1 MDKATEMGKIST
13 YNSVQV
19 FLGTS
24 ASTVIRAVGAIIL
37 GLFILPAD
45 MGLYTVALI
54 PSVTLSLFV
63 DLGIGSALGRYC
75 AKYRATNEEAEQR
88 KVIIAGLTFGAVA
101 GLVLTIVSLL
111 LANFFATTMVHRP
124 ESTFLIAIV
133 SLTMLP
139 GALASAVVCVFVGFE
154 QMKLNSYLSIISA
167 IVYSL
172 LAPLLVYLG
181 YGATGAIIGYTA
193 SAVVQG
199 VLSIVFLYIFVYRK
213 ISISKINKSEIFRTL
228 KMMLSYGFPL
238 GVGSLVQNLGS
249 PFFSFLMATYV
260 TDVVI
265 GNYKIATNFMVLIS
279 FITIPISNVLFPA
292 FSKFDPRKENNLIKI
307 VFTRSVTY
315 TNLLLIPATMAMIV
329 LATPLV
335 GTLYGNKWSYA
346 PPLLALNVA
355 FYLLSLVGSRSMGN
369 LLTAMGESK
378 FMLKT
383 SVLSLIVSIPVA
395 FLLVP
400 PLGINGIIIGLPIA
414 ALPGTFIAL
423 YIIWKRYG
431 AIADFRASAK
441 ILLASG
447 LATVLV
453 YLFLIFFTAPYWVL
467 LVVGFIIFLVVYLI
481 SAPLVGAVNQSDIN
495 NLRTMFSGIG
505 IISKL
510 LDIPL
515 KIMQTILKKTH
526 KKSQV
531 EQFTTQA

>member
-13 YNSVQV
+13 YNSVQL

-45 MGLYTVALI
+45 MGLYAVALI
-54 PSVTLSLFV
+54 PSGTLSLFM

-75 AKYRATNEEAEQR
+75 AKYRATDEEAEQR

-124 ESTFLIAIV
+124 ESTFLIALV

-213 ISISKINKSEIFRTL
+213 FSSSKINKSEIVRTL

-238 GVGSLVQNLGS
+238 GVGSLLQNLGS
-249 PFFSFLMATYV
+249 PVFSFLMATYV
-260 TDVVI
+260 SDVVI
-265 GNYKIATNFMVLIS
+265 GNYKIATNFLLLIG
-279 FITIPISNVLFPA
+279 FITTPISNVLFPA
-292 FSKFDPRKENNLIKI
+292 FSKLDPRKENTLIRT
-307 VFTRSVTY
+307 VFTKSVTY
-315 TNLLLIPATMAMIV
+315 TNIILIPATMAMIV

-346 PPLLALNVA
+346 PSLLALSVA
-355 FYLLSLVGSRSMGN
+355 FYLLSLVGSRSMGTI
-369 LLTAMGESK
+369 LTAMGESK
-378 FMLKT
+378 LMLKI
-383 SVLSLIVSIPVA
+383 SVLSLIISIPVA

-400 PLGINGIIIGLPIA
+400 SLGIIGFIVGLQVSAFPSA
-414 ALPGTFIAL
+414 FIAL

-431 AIADFRASAK
+431 AKVDISGSVK

-447 LATVLV
+447 LATVIV

-467 LVVGFIIFLVVYLI
+467 LVAGFIIFLAVYLI
-481 SAPLVGAVNQSDIN
+481 SVPLVGAVNQSDIN

-505 IISKL
+505 IISRL
-510 LDIPL
+510 LEIPL
-515 KIMQTILKKTH
+515 KIIEKLLKKRN
-526 KKSQV
+526 SQV
-531 EQFTTQA
+531 KTKNQ